1 MSRPSTTAD
10 HFDAILDLLVER
22 EVITTMRKRAIAAPA
37 TIGGF
42 VSRLLDEAL
51 SADVIAEVMSQYFD
65 LPLYHSDLKV
75 TAMGSDWIICDD
87 GVAYCIHPN
96 GDSQSILLNRRRSSG
111 ENRLEFNSFGVV
123 SRNKFYEAA
132 RNTTDNI
139 KSVEL
144 GTNQE
149 TSDGEVVLK
158 RIMEQSLLRKATD
171 VHIEP
176 SKTEARVSIRVDGQ
190 LVAIDIIIPIGS
202 SFDVS
207 PYRNLANVLLN
218 LARGEPGSFRA
229 PQSGQFRWAEQDTEI
244 SVRLEML
251 PVKVGQSEMPK
262 FVLRI
267 LGQELSLNRLDNL
280 GFSDSNLHLYKE
292 VAEKNPHGLIL
303 VTGPTASGKSTTLY
317 AWMTYLNEAYP
328 TRSYYTIEDPVEK
341 EVRGFQQ
348 IQVNED
354 AGLSFFQGLRSL
366 LRADPDVVMV
376 GEIRDVDTA
385 QLALRAS
392 MTGHLVLATLHA
404 NSAAKAIPRL
414 LEMGLDKIL
423 LADSM
428 VSITAQRMVQ
438 MVCPNCA
445 TQIPFGDHP
454 QYGILSK
461 LNNAPA
467 DIDFI
472 KIANKSGCHAPD
484 CINGFKGRHVVTEI
498 LRIDSQIQEMIG
510 SGATS
515 AQILAAAYEKGFE
528 EMWEDGIR
536 LVKNGITSITALEQ
550 VLEPY
555 EHNKHS

>member
-1 MSRPSTTAD
+1 MSKPNTAAD
-10 HFDAILDLLVER
+10 HFDAILDLLIER
-22 EVITTMRKRAIAAPA
+22 EVITAMRKRSIAAPA
-37 TIGGF
+37 SIGGF
-42 VSRLLDEAL
+42 VSRLLDEAIA
-51 SADVIAEVMSQYFD
+51 ADAIAEVVSKYFD
-65 LPLYHSDLKV
+65 LPLFEDGLNV
-75 TAMGSDWIICDD
+75 NAMGADWVICDD
-87 GVAYCIHPN
+87 KIAYCIYPN
-96 GDSQSILLNRRRSSG
+96 GDSQGILLNRRRSSG
-111 ENRLEFNSFGVV
+111 ENRLEFNSFGVI
-123 SRNKFYEAA
+123 SRNKYYDAA
-132 RNTTDNI
+132 RNSSDDI

-144 GTNQE
+144 GTSQE
-149 TSDGEVVLK
+149 SSDGETVLK

-176 SKTEARVSIRVDGQ
+176 SRTEARVSIRIDGQ
-190 LVAIDIIIPIGS
+190 LVAIDIIIPIGA

-218 LARGEPGSFRA
+218 MSRGEPGSFRH
-229 PQSGQFRWAEQDTEI
+229 PQSGQFRWMDQNNEV

-251 PVKVGQSEMPK
+251 PVKVGHSEMPK

-280 GFSDSNLHLYKE
+280 GFSDHNLTLYKE
-292 VAEKNPHGLIL
+292 VAEKNPHGLVL

-348 IQVNED
+348 VQVNDD

-376 GEIRDVDTA
+376 GEIRDIDTA

-392 MTGHLVLATLHA
+392 MTGHLVMATLHA
-404 NSAAKAIPRL
+404 NSAIKAIPRM

-423 LADSM
+423 LADSI

-445 TQIPFGDHP
+445 ATIPFGDHS
-454 QYGILSK
+454 QYDILSK
-461 LNNAPA
+461 LQNAPA
-467 DIDFI
+467 DIEFI
-472 KIANKSGCHAPD
+472 KVANKDGCSAPD
-484 CINGFKGRHVVTEI
+484 CIYGFKGRHVVTEI
-498 LRIDSQIQEMIG
+498 VKVDSHMQELIG
-510 SGATS
+510 HGATS
-515 AQILAAAYEKGFE
+515 AELLAAAYERGFQ

-536 LVKNGITSITALEQ
+536 LVKSGITSIEALER

-555 EHNKHS
+555 EA

>member
-1 MSRPSTTAD
+1 MSKPSTTAE
-10 HFDAILDLLVER
+10 HFDALLDLLIER
-22 EVITTMRKRAIAAPA
+22 EVITAMRKRAIAAPNS
-37 TIGGF
+37 IGGF
-42 VSRLLDEAL
+42 VSRLLDEAI
-51 SADVIAEVMSQYFD
+51 SADVIAEVMSDYFD
-65 LPLYHSDLKV
+65 LPLFKDGSRV
-75 TAMGSDWIICDD
+75 IAMGGDWIICEDKI
-87 GVAYCIHPN
+87 AYCIYPN

-111 ENRLEFNSFGVV
+111 ENRLEFNAFGVI
-123 SRNKFYEAA
+123 SRNKYYEVA
-132 RNTTDNI
+132 RSSEDVEN
-139 KSVEL
+139 VEL
-144 GTNQE
+144 GTSQE
-149 TSDGEVVLK
+149 SSDGEALLK
-158 RIMEQSLLRKATD
+158 RIMEISLLRKATD

-190 LVAIDIIIPIGS
+190 LVAIDIIIPIGG
-202 SFDVS
+202 SFDNS

-218 LARGEPGSFRA
+218 LSRGEPGSFRA
-229 PQSGQFRWAEQDTEI
+229 PQSGQFRWTDQNNEI
-244 SVRLEML
+244 SVRSEML

-280 GFSDSNLHLYKE
+280 GFSDRNLNLYKE

-366 LRADPDVVMV
+366 LRADPDVIMV

-392 MTGHLVLATLHA
+392 MTGHLVMATLHA
-404 NSAAKAIPRL
+404 NSALKAIPRM

-423 LADSM
+423 LADSI

-438 MVCPNCA
+438 MVCPSCA

-454 QYGILSK
+454 QYDILSK
-461 LNNAPA
+461 LQNAPS

-472 KIANKSGCHAPD
+472 KIASKSGCNAPD
-484 CINGFKGRHVVTEI
+484 CVNGYKGRHVVTEI
-498 LRIDSQIQEMIG
+498 VKVDSYMQELIG
-510 SGATS
+510 QSATS
-515 AQILAAAYEKGFE
+515 TQLQQAAFERGFQ

-536 LVKNGITSITALEQ
+536 LVKQGVTSIEALER

-555 EHNKHS
+555 EA

>member
-1 MSRPSTTAD
+1 MSKPSTTAE
-10 HFDAILDLLVER
+10 HFDAILDLLIER
-22 EVITTMRKRAIAAPA
+22 DVITTLRKRAIAAPA
-37 TIGGF
+37 SIGGF
-42 VSRLLDEAL
+42 VSRLLDEAI

-65 LPLYHSDLKV
+65 LPLYHDELKV
-75 TAMGSDWIICDD
+75 VAMGADWVICDD
-87 GVAYCIHPN
+87 DIAYCIHPN

-111 ENRLEFNSFGVV
+111 ENRLEFKSFGVI
-123 SRNKFYEAA
+123 SRNKYYTAV
-132 RNTTDNI
+132 RNTSEGI
-139 KSVEL
+139 KNVEL
-144 GTNQE
+144 GTSQE
-149 TSDGEVVLK
+149 SSDGEAVLK
-158 RIMEQSLLRKATD
+158 RIMEQSLRRKATD

-176 SKTEARVSIRVDGQ
+176 SRTEARVSIRVDGQ
-190 LVAIDIIIPIGS
+190 LVAIDIIIPIGA

-229 PQSGQFRWAEQDTEI
+229 PQSGQFRWSEQGSEI

-267 LGQELSLNRLDNL
+267 LGQEISLNRLDNL
-280 GFSDSNLHLYKE
+280 GFSERNNELYKD
-292 VAEKNPHGLIL
+292 VAIKNPHGLIL

-317 AWMTYLNEAYP
+317 AWMTYLNETYP

-366 LRADPDVVMV
+366 LRADPDVIMV

-404 NSAAKAIPRL
+404 NSAVKAIPRL

-423 LADSM
+423 LADSV
-428 VSITAQRMVQ
+428 VSITAQRMAP

-454 QYGILSK
+454 QYDILSK
-461 LNNAPA
+461 LQNAPA

-472 KIANKSGCHAPD
+472 KVAHRPGCADPD
-484 CINGFKGRHVVTEI
+484 CINGYKGRHVVTEI
-498 LRIDSQIQEMIG
+498 LRIDNTIQEMIG
-510 SGATS
+510 HGATS
-515 AQILAAAYEKGFE
+515 AEILAAGYERGFQ

-536 LVKNGITSITALEQ
+536 LVKNGITSIEALEQ

-555 EHNKHS
+555 EP